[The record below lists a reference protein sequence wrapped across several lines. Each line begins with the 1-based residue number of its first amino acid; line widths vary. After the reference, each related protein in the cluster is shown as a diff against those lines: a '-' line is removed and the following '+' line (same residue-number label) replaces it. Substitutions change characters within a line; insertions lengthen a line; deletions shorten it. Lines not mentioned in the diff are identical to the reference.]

1 MDKKY
6 RDKSKAGGQKGKRD
20 APTYDPDDLVLV
32 TDEKSPLY
40 DERVHL
46 PVDEGLVKNI
56 MFAPDGVPL
65 GVIKAIIG
73 RRNSETGDIEVVDG
87 RQRVKAAREA
97 NKRLRKAGLEPIW
110 VTVLIQRGR
119 DHQLAGVLISANEH
133 AQEDTPQGKAKK
145 AARYIAMGRDE
156 KEVAV
161 LMGVSEATV
170 KNMLR
175 YIDAPAAVRAA
186 GDSGKITMADAY
198 GLARME
204 PAEAKE
210 KLKELLE
217 KAPRTPGK
225 KRSKNAKKARQVM
238 GRSEAGKPESTATAE
253 PVTDPAVPT
262 KKGLKKLEDAVADA
276 IAAWIEATWT
286 EGNWNGAPS
295 DIPILLRKGEWRD
308 HRDKAAAG

>member
-32 TDEKSPLY
+32 TDDKSPLY

-253 PVTDPAVPT
+253 PATDPAVPT

>member
-253 PVTDPAVPT
+253 PATDPAVPT